1 MMKFSKEEL
10 KGIDE
15 RKKVLEKKK
24 KGELE
29 EEYEKA
35 LASYSAISEIN
46 ELIKDGLISRLGLFV
61 INELKGEEG
70 ELDEIDERTNEL
82 EAKLEKLED
91 SIKSLRSSIKKLR
104 DNGKIF
110 SMYKRFEKELEF
122 RIGKEK

>member
-1 MMKFSKEEL
+1 MKFSKEEL

-15 RKKVLEKKK
+15 RKRILEKKK

-35 LASYSAISEIN
+35 LASYSSISEVN

-61 INELKGEEG
+61 INELEGEEE
-70 ELDEIDERTNEL
+70 ELAEIDERANVL
-82 EAKLEKLED
+82 KAKLGKLED
-91 SIKSLRSSIKKLR
+91 SIKDLKASISRIK

-110 SMYKRFEKELEF
+110 SIYKRFEKELD
-122 RIGKEK
+122 RRS